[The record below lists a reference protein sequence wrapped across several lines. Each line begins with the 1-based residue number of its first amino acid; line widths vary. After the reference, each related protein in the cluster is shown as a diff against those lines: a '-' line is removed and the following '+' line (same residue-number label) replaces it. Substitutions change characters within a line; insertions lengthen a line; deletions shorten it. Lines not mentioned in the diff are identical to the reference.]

1 MEEGHEVT
9 NEDERKAER
18 VEAYA
23 AAKTRLQTLQDAAR
37 TEQKV
42 LNGIVEYLKS
52 GGDYRQVAERLHSYL
67 TGTVPNLMQNM
78 WVVCVEME
86 ALQRE
91 LSGLG
96 ITIPID
102 YVRHWKK
109 PPLNAEAG
117 EGSHRGGVRGNNR
130 ASPPRKG

>member
-96 ITIPID
+96 IT
-102 YVRHWKK
+102 K